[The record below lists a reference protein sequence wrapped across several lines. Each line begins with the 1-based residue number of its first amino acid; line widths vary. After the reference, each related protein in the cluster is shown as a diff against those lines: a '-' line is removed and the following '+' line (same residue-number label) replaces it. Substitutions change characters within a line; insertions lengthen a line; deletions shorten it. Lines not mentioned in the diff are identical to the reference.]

1 MILIDY
7 ISQMYGFVKMVLIDY
22 ISQMYS
28 FAK

>member
-1 MILIDY
+1 MILIDC

-22 ISQMYS
+22 ISQMYG

>member
-22 ISQMYS
+22 LSQMYS